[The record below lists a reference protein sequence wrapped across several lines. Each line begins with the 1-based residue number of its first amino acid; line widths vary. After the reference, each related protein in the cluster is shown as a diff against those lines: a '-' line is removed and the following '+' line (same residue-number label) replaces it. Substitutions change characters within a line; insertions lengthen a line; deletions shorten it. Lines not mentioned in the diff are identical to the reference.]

1 MMVKKKNLGLIVL
14 LLLVTVT
21 FAGVAGTYAK
31 YTAEITGKQG
41 TATVAKWAFDT
52 ENQNKTL
59 NVELAPTADATTLV
73 ANKIA
78 PGTSGSF
85 AINLSNANS
94 EVGVDFTVGLGNATN
109 VPTNLKF
116 YKDAAHTTELTPG
129 TSTITG
135 QIIAGDTTGVD
146 VTIYWAWEYETG
158 TVTDG
163 IATGDADDTA
173 NGRTGSTMTLPLT
186 IKGVQTQPSSTAIT
200 SHIN

>member
-116 YKDAAHTTELTPG
+116 YKDSSYTEELTTAG
-129 TSTITG
+129 SITG
-135 QIIAGDTTGVD
+135 TLAPKNSTGED
-146 VTIYWAWEYETG
+146 VTIYWKWLYETP
-158 TVTDG
+158 
-163 IATGDADDTA
+163 A
-173 NGRTGSTMTLPLT
+173 GS
-186 IKGVQTQPSSTAIT
+186 
-200 SHIN
+200 

>member
-1 MMVKKKNLGLIVL
+1 MKKKNLGLIVL

-52 ENQNKTL
+52 ENQSKTL
-59 NVELAPTADATTLV
+59 DVQLAPTAHASTLV

-85 AINLSNANS
+85 AINLSNKDS
-94 EVGVDFTVGLGNATN
+94 EVGVDFTVGLGTASN

-116 YKDAAHTTELTPG
+116 YKDAAHTILLTSG

-135 QIIAGDTTGVD
+135 QIIAGDATGVD
-146 VTIYWAWEYETG
+146 VTIYWVWEYETG

-163 IATGDADDTA
+163 IATGDAADTT
-173 NGRTGSTMTLPLT
+173 NGRAGSTMTLPLT
-186 IKGVQTQPSSTAIT
+186 IKGVQTKPSATAIT
-200 SHIN
+200 SHID